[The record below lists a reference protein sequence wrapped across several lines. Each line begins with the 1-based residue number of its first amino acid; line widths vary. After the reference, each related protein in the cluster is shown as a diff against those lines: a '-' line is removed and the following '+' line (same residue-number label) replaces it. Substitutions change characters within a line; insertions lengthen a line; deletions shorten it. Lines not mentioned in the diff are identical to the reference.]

1 MLICIGAAVVVARA
15 QDQGRVLPRFAPSR
29 RIWRLTATRRAG
41 SPTARSRGRRI
52 RSGHRRPHATVRQV
66 DPAER
71 ALLELSS
78 RHGMSDQQLADF
90 LGVAPDDI
98 ARRRS
103 RATRG
108 GHRRPHAT
116 VRQVDPAERALLE
129 LSSRH
134 GMSDQQLADFL
145 GVAPDDIARRRSR
158 AIGEGLRAIG
168 RRGRLATAVV
178 VSLAVVAALAVGGD
192 SLARVSE
199 ELGDLPGIATGSGED
214 PSERLVEAESSRPA
228 HWAAALEAFWANP
241 LTGTGPGTYEFWWN
255 RGGAETFAR
264 DAHSLYLEHLA
275 EGGLPGFVLILAL
288 VGSLVVLALRGRARW
303 DDADSVGVPVAA
315 AAAMIVFAVHAGLD
329 WLWEVPAVTALALL
343 CAAVA
348 SAPTEDRPRP
358 SALVRTAAAATA
370 LVACLLQ
377 VPALASTL
385 KVEESQAA
393 FRSDELEAAE
403 EAAEEAVDLQ
413 PWAASPYV
421 QRALLA
427 EVDGRL
433 DEARRYVESAIERE
447 PTNWVHWEL
456 LARIEDARDEPQAAM
471 TALEE
476 ARRLRP
482 IVPSFKSPSGS
493 SRESPSVVAEE

>member
-1 MLICIGAAVVVARA
+1 
-15 QDQGRVLPRFAPSR
+15 
-29 RIWRLTATRRAG
+29 
-41 SPTARSRGRRI
+41 
-52 RSGHRRPHATVRQV
+52 
-66 DPAER
+66 
-71 ALLELSS
+71 
-78 RHGMSDQQLADF
+78 
-90 LGVAPDDI
+90 
-98 ARRRS
+98 
-103 RATRG
+103 
-108 GHRRPHAT
+108 
-116 VRQVDPAERALLE
+116 
-129 LSSRH
+129 
-134 GMSDQQLADFL
+134 MSDQQLADFL